1 MGREFSDAGEYGE
14 LPQGFQEWQRGLT
27 YTVRPDLLWPIRL
40 KGEVR
45 LNVTVRHVAP
55 RPGTP
60 PSFAELYDRATTVM
74 AGRIGALRCDD
85 MTAVAGSWI
94 VAHAWFVNELGAKS
108 VYSASITSAVSF
120 LPEGTPAPVGEPRP
134 EAAALLVPSGG
145 TPEAFAAKHAND
157 QDARR
162 LDEVYVD
169 FEHAG
174 PARDITVSYGEYV
187 PTCHGLD
194 YAPIV
199 ARAEAC
205 ARFHH
210 RTLGASDRSV
220 TLPFDVLRCEWTC
233 LSTNKTVD
241 PAIATVHV
249 YFRI

>member
-1 MGREFSDAGEYGE
+1 MAREFSAAGEYGE
-14 LPQGFQEWQRGLT
+14 LPQGFREWQRGLT
-27 YTVRPDLLWPIRL
+27 YTVRPDLLGPIRARR
-40 KGEVR
+40 EVR

-60 PSFAELYDRATTVM
+60 LPFAELYDRATMVM
-74 AGRIGALRCDD
+74 ERRIGALRCEDA
-85 MTAVAGSWI
+85 TAFARSWI

-120 LPEGTPAPVGEPRP
+120 LPEGTPAPAGEPRP
-134 EAAALLVPSGG
+134 ETAALLVPSGG
-145 TPEAFAAKHAND
+145 TPEAFAAKHANNHG
-157 QDARR
+157 ARR
-162 LDEVYVD
+162 LDEIYVD

-174 PARDITVSYGEYV
+174 SARDITVSYGEYV
-187 PTCHGLD
+187 ARCDGLD

-210 RTLGASDRSV
+210 HTLGVSDESI

-233 LSTNKTVD
+233 LSTNKSVD

>member
-1 MGREFSDAGEYGE
+1 MGREFSDAGEYGD
-14 LPQGFQEWQRGLT
+14 LPPDFHEWQRGLT
-27 YTVRPDLLWPIRL
+27 YTVRPDVFRPLRL
-40 KGEVR
+40 EEEVR

-55 RPGTP
+55 RSGAR
-60 PSFAELYDRATTVM
+60 PSFADLYRRATTVM
-74 AGRIGALRCDD
+74 DGRITALRREDA
-85 MTAVAGSWI
+85 MAVVRWWI
-94 VAHAWFVNELGAKS
+94 VAHAWFVNELGDTN
-108 VYSASITSAVSF
+108 VFSATITSAASV
-120 LPEGTPAPVGEPRP
+120 LPWNASAPVGAPPP

-145 TPEAFAAKHAND
+145 TPEEFAATHED
-157 QDARR
+157 DRGARR
-162 LDEVYVD
+162 LDEIYVD

-187 PTCHGLD
+187 ATCSGLD

-210 RTLGASDRSV
+210 RTLSAPDSV
-220 TLPFDVLRCEWTC
+220 TSPFDILRCEWTC

-241 PAIATVHV
+241 PAIATVHL